1 MHAQAVYL
9 PDANA
14 HAYLCLSA
22 HEENL
27 RLIFMDR
34 MAATELQNYYLQR
47 QLAQSLMEQM
57 HQFGGVSA
65 AVSMPPQAV
74 PMHSGFHVCTDV
86 FGAPAMHRNSMLSA
100 INIRW

>member
-1 MHAQAVYL
+1 MDLAQCMRKRCIYL
-9 PDANA
+9 TQTRMPT
-14 HAYLCLSA
+14 LSA

-47 QLAQSLMEQM
+47 QLAQSLHVMEQM

-86 FGAPAMHRNSMLSA
+86 FGAPAMHRD
-100 INIRW
+100 

>member
-1 MHAQAVYL
+1 MRKRCIYL
-9 PDANA
+9 TQTRMPT
-14 HAYLCLSA
+14 LSA

-47 QLAQSLMEQM
+47 QLAQSLHVMEQM

-86 FGAPAMHRNSMLSA
+86 FGAPAMHRD
-100 INIRW
+100 